1 MCRKWCLKLRAPV
14 AINKAAS
21 ARIIL
26 LNLAGGGAKAGDV
39 FAGDGAASSCE
50 SVFAL
55 PGTRHS
61 FCLSI
66 YTLAHTPPSS
76 RRSLA
81 GCALLVQLFWS
92 WYWKRDA
99 CFCVARWVF
108 LCQYFLALQVDKKL
122 RRTLKEVHTWKAV
135 AAFQWGS
142 APFAINY
149 FHTAVLIFYQAA
161 RCLGSWAAR
170 VFSPRRWF
178 RFCECFYIWHSPVMR
193 RAIDSPFAP
202 SFGNLWPSFIK
213 KMNFSPRACFFLW
226 ARVDGNSAE
235 SLVCKVTIERLF
247 CATGR

>member
-1 MCRKWCLKLRAPV
+1 MRRKWCLKLRAPA

-66 YTLAHTPPSS
+66 YTLASS
-76 RRSLA
+76 PRRSL
-81 GCALLVQLFWS
+81 ALLVQLFWS

-161 RCLGSWAAR
+161 RCLGSCIFHLDADFAFAS
-170 VFSPRRWF
+170 VFIFGTLRWWD
-178 RFCECFYIWHSPVMR
+178 EQSILLS
-193 RAIDSPFAP
+193 P

-213 KMNFSPRACFFLW
+213 KMNFSPRARFFLW